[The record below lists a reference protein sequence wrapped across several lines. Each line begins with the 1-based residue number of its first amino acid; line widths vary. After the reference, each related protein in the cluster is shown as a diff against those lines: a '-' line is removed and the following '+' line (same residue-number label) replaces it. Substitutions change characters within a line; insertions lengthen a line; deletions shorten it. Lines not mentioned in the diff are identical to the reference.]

1 MLACFQEVV
10 RLLIGA
16 KANVEASRKGGFSPL
31 YIACQCGSEAVVD
44 LLLESGADANHA
56 NEAGL
61 SPFTAACHGA
71 RISPADAI
79 TNPKDLERAWVLCA
93 AAKDPIKELGC
104 FAGGVLPV
112 AKLLS
117 AGGAAAEHP
126 TRLGRTAVWIASYSG
141 RLSVV

>member
-71 RISPADAI
+71 
-79 TNPKDLERAWVLCA
+79 
-93 AAKDPIKELGC
+93 
-104 FAGGVLPV
+104 
-112 AKLLS
+112 
-117 AGGAAAEHP
+117 P
-126 TRLGRTAVWIASYSG
+126 TRLQTQSRTQRSRASLGALRGGERSH
-141 RLSVV
+141 

>member
-1 MLACFQEVV
+1 M
-10 RLLIGA
+10 RLLIDA

-71 RISPADAI
+71 
-79 TNPKDLERAWVLCA
+79 
-93 AAKDPIKELGC
+93 
-104 FAGGVLPV
+104 
-112 AKLLS
+112 
-117 AGGAAAEHP
+117 P
-126 TRLGRTAVWIASYSG
+126 TRLQTQSRTRKISSELG
-141 RLSVV
+141 

>member
-1 MLACFQEVV
+1 MV

-71 RISPADAI
+71 PPAAQQTQPRTRKISS
-79 TNPKDLERAWVLCA
+79 LG
-93 AAKDPIKELGC
+93 GC
-104 FAGGVLPV
+104 FA
-112 AKLLS
+112 
-117 AGGAAAEHP
+117 
-126 TRLGRTAVWIASYSG
+126 RR
-141 RLSVV
+141 

>member
-1 MLACFQEVV
+1 MPTTPTRPASAPSLLPVTV
-10 RLLIGA
+10 R
-16 KANVEASRKGGFSPL
+16 RQQP
-31 YIACQCGSEAVVD
+31 
-44 LLLESGADANHA
+44 
-56 NEAGL
+56 
-61 SPFTAACHGA
+61 P
-71 RISPADAI
+71 PADTT
-79 TNPKDLERAWVLCA
+79 TNPKDLELGWLLCA
-93 AAKDPIKELGC
+93 AVKDLKELGC

>member
-1 MLACFQEVV
+1 MPTTPTRPGSAPSQLRVTV
-10 RLLIGA
+10 R
-16 KANVEASRKGGFSPL
+16 ESRL
-31 YIACQCGSEAVVD
+31 
-44 LLLESGADANHA
+44 
-56 NEAGL
+56 
-61 SPFTAACHGA
+61 
-71 RISPADAI
+71 ADAI

>member
-1 MLACFQEVV
+1 M

-71 RISPADAI
+71 PPTAPPADTT
-79 TNPKDLERAWVLCA
+79 TNPNDLELGRLLCA
-93 AAKDPIKELGC
+93 AVKDLKELGC

-141 RLSVV
+141 RLAVV

>member
-16 KANVEASRKGGFSPL
+16 KADVEASRKGGFSPL

-71 RISPADAI
+71 RISPCRR
-79 TNPKDLERAWVLCA
+79 NHEPERSRAS
-93 AAKDPIKELGC
+93 LG
-104 FAGGVLPV
+104 ALRGGER
-112 AKLLS
+112 S
-117 AGGAAAEHP
+117 H
-126 TRLGRTAVWIASYSG
+126 
-141 RLSVV
+141 